1 MEGAIGK
8 SAEPPLPR
16 IYLSSTWRLFPHMYP
31 VCSVDQRPCK
41 PLATSLSCPL
51 IDKSSLYRC
60 DLERRSL
67 NALKSER
74 LLVHA

>member
-41 PLATSLSCPL
+41 PLATFGQPCRTISEICY
-51 IDKSSLYRC
+51 YR
-60 DLERRSL
+60 EY
-67 NALKSER
+67 AIASEICNSDP
-74 LLVHA
+74 